1 MVDDPMKD
9 KLILKRFGRYLL
21 LDHLVDG
28 GMAKICRARFL
39 NPEVQRIDAI
49 KMVQSQFSKDPAF
62 KQMFMDEIKVSFGL
76 NHPNIAKI
84 HDYGLFQEQLF
95 CAMEYVDG
103 KNLKQILDRLRPFG
117 YVFPTSISLHI
128 ISQACQALSYAHNFV
143 DSLSGQKCNI
153 IHRDISPHNIMITYE
168 GAVKV
173 IDFGI
178 AKASTNTEATQAGTI
193 KGKMPYLAPEYL
205 DGIELDHR
213 YDQFAIGLTLWEL
226 LCGRKHFSAKN
237 DLAILKMI
245 QECKIV
251 PPSSINPN
259 VPKELDTIILKSL
272 SKDRN
277 NRYANMDEFNRALVK
292 FLYGNYPDFNATDLS
307 KFAKKLFAE
316 EIRKDRDKF
325 VEFGRI
331 DIRPFLEE
339 LKHGD
344 SSPSN
349 SGAPAQA
356 KNDSLPLTPADEL
369 ATKQTVA
376 HRASDF
382 DFGYEVDKRGKIV
395 SKDGKKDD
403 LKVEKTAS
411 VSRSALKKEMAKEE
425 TKINE
430 RKVDLKQ
437 IVAEERKRKLIK
449 LVGTIAAAVVVIF
462 FAWDPVI
469 KMVTPFIEGTRV
481 PASAKI
487 KGETKND
494 KVEKKTQYLT
504 LIKLP
509 PLAKVIIDGK
519 EYAYSG
525 VGIELEI
532 NKTYKLRIEQ
542 EGHLPYEKDVF
553 ISPETATMETIPE
566 LNHAI
571 FGELATSAN
580 FYPGQL
586 LRLNIGSARREI
598 RLPIRDES
606 VRLPVGKYQ
615 AKIFNPE
622 FQTDRSIEFEIEE
635 DKRVILE

>member
-49 KMVQSQFSKDPAF
+49 KMVQPQFSKDPAF

-84 HDYGLFQEQLF
+84 HDYGLYQEQLF

-128 ISQACQALSYAHNFV
+128 ISQACQALSYAHNYV
-143 DSLSGQKCNI
+143 DPLTGQKCNI

-178 AKASTNTEATQAGTI
+178 AKAATNTEATQAGTI

-213 YDQFAIGLTLWEL
+213 YDQFAVGLTLWEL
-226 LCGRKHFSAKN
+226 LCGRKHFTAKN

-259 VPKELDTIILKSL
+259 VPKELDAIILKSMA
-272 SKDRN
+272 KDRN
-277 NRYANMDEFNRALVK
+277 NRYPDMDEFNRALVK
-292 FLYGNYPDFNATDLS
+292 FLYGQYPDFNASDLS

-316 EIRKDRDKF
+316 EIKKDRVKF

-331 DIRPFLEE
+331 EIRPYLDELKRGDSHYNNGDIRAREKLD
-339 LKHGD
+339 G
-344 SSPSN
+344 
-349 SGAPAQA
+349 
-356 KNDSLPLTPADEL
+356 LPLTPADEL
-369 ATKQTVA
+369 GTKQTVA

-382 DFGYEVDKRGKIV
+382 DFGFEVDKRGKIV
-395 SKDGKKDD
+395 SKDGNKDD
-403 LKVEKTAS
+403 LKVDKTAAL
-411 VSRSALKKEMAKEE
+411 SRVAIKKEIMKDEL
-425 TKINE
+425 KSND

-437 IVAEERKRKLIK
+437 IVAEERKKKLTKAI
-449 LVGTIAAAVVVIF
+449 GTIAATVVF
-462 FAWDPVI
+462 TFLAWDPVL
-469 KMVTPFIEGTRV
+469 KLVGPFFEAARV
-481 PASAKI
+481 PASTKI
-487 KGETKND
+487 KVETANLKA
-494 KVEKKTQYLT
+494 EKKTQYLT
-504 LIKLP
+504 LLKLP
-509 PLAKVIIDGK
+509 PLAKVIINGR
-519 EYAYSG
+519 EYPYSG
-525 VGIELEI
+525 VGIELEV
-532 NKTYKLRIEQ
+532 NKTYKLRVEQ
-542 EGHLPYEKDVF
+542 DGHLTYEKDIY
-553 ISPETATMETIPE
+553 ISPESATMETVPE
-566 LNHAI
+566 LSPAI

-586 LRLNIGSARREI
+586 LRFNIGLEKKEI
-598 RLPIRDES
+598 RLPVRNEP
-606 VRLPVGKYQ
+606 VRLPAGKYQ